1 KVNLEKP
8 LHLVI
13 GSISPT
19 AVLLS
24 WGNHLKTP
32 YEKNIMNECLEDG
45 FYTIRYR
52 ERNRNWIYQT
62 CPTSDTVI
70 DHLKP
75 DTQYEFGV
83 RPNKDDRNS
92 YDHCTSLLSIPEK
105 ENNLRINR
113 TRPADRLNPTLP
125 KILPTTAPR
134 ANITASSVTNPPSNG
149 DLLHG
154 QTPKAPSSA
163 PGKRPNPAAP
173 GVIWTS
179 SPASGLAI
187 RGSLALSVC
196 SSCSASSELFL
207 FPGLAVPTQHLPFRP
222 ISSSVCMFTLSFSH
236 GCLSPFNSSF
246 SDCGFK
252 NIRAERLVVIIIP
265 SFTCLLPKLNIIWWS
280 ITNVIAQ
287 GCCKLTVFPSQI
299 RNTSNCNPD
308 TATVLHVLGQGSKRN
323 VSPSLPMKPSRPA
336 ASTVS
341 MRHASRNPLY
351 PMSNGFRQLH
361 SSSRSSNS
369 SPTSGILGGNP
380 PLTFYLHF
388 AL

>member
-1 KVNLEKP
+1 AEPKYLVAIQPIPASNVKKHCTGKVNLEKP

-83 RPNKDDRNS
+83 RPNKDDRSGIWSKPVIHSTNMGNENAKKPYKPPKPLANPVKLHGIFPSSPVLNNS
-92 YDHCTSLLSIPEK
+92 RTQSRIGYNKLANPGSPRTFFEK

-113 TRPADRLNPTLP
+113 TRPADRLNPTLL

-163 PGKRPNPAAP
+163 PGKRPNPA
-173 GVIWTS
+173 
-179 SPASGLAI
+179 
-187 RGSLALSVC
+187 
-196 SSCSASSELFL
+196 
-207 FPGLAVPTQHLPFRP
+207 
-222 ISSSVCMFTLSFSH
+222 
-236 GCLSPFNSSF
+236 
-246 SDCGFK
+246 
-252 NIRAERLVVIIIP
+252 
-265 SFTCLLPKLNIIWWS
+265 
-280 ITNVIAQ
+280 
-287 GCCKLTVFPSQI
+287 
-299 RNTSNCNPD
+299 
-308 TATVLHVLGQGSKRN
+308 
-323 VSPSLPMKPSRPA
+323 
-336 ASTVS
+336 
-341 MRHASRNPLY
+341 
-351 PMSNGFRQLH
+351 
-361 SSSRSSNS
+361 
-369 SPTSGILGGNP
+369 
-380 PLTFYLHF
+380 
-388 AL
+388 